1 MAFIVSLFIPQ
12 TDYPYR
18 CTIDHPHKIFNMFTV
33 QQEIVLFTNNSFSQ
47 KQWCDREINGD
58 REITEGS
65 RQLSSMEQ
73 LEAACWNG
81 LLGELLPE
89 IVEHTGYGKKL
100 FLWQIRKGRSSLH
113 IQLSESTVQLDEHY
127 SIDPSLFLT
136 DLLLNN

>member
-1 MAFIVSLFIPQ
+1 
-12 TDYPYR
+12 
-18 CTIDHPHKIFNMFTV
+18 MFTV

-47 KQWCDREINGD
+47 KQWCDREINKGNK
-58 REITEGS
+58 
-65 RQLSSMEQ
+65 QLSQMEQ

-113 IQLSESTVQLDEHY
+113 IQLSESTVQLDGHY